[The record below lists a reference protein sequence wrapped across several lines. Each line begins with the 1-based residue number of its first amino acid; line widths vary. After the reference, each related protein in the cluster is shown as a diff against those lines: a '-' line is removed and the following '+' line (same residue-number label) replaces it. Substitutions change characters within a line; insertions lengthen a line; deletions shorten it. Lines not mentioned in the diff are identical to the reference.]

1 MSMRLRGTMRPR
13 KRKRRTLR
21 CAPPSREGEE
31 NVTRKS
37 KRVDFYFFD
46 RKLRFKRYFQTIPNP
61 PGSTSPSPFP
71 PGFLPTFLTVLPR
84 ELREQIYTHIIGY
97 KSSLYTIQPPN
108 LVFRNTESVYLPVTP
123 IHLLPP
129 SLLKHPGHDSN
140 NGTNDDD
147 DENARI
153 TVVRELTMHF
163 LALNIF
169 FLRYRYNDALTRWL
183 TLDALARDIV
193 PGNYVR
199 RLQVMVHPPQSAEDE
214 RPSDHDED
222 REYEWRMMFPV
233 PRNAK
238 CKAYRR
244 QLEGDLV
251 RLGEVV
257 DGKCSVEVLLF
268 VDGQFDELAGD
279 GKDGDEGVMRE
290 WLGELAGKWRDMGKM
305 LSVKTVDAEFLT
317 RELSL

>member
-1 MSMRLRGTMRPR
+1 MS
-13 KRKRRTLR
+13 
-21 CAPPSREGEE
+21 
-31 NVTRKS
+31 N
-37 KRVDFYFFD
+37 
-46 RKLRFKRYFQTIPNP
+46 RKLTFKRYFQTIPNP
-61 PGSTSPSPFP
+61 PESGSGSGSTSSPFP
-71 PGFLPTFLTVLPR
+71 PGFLTTFLTVLPR

-108 LVFRNTESVYLPVTP
+108 LLFRNAESVYLPVTP

-129 SLLKHPGHDSN
+129 SLLKHPGHD
-140 NGTNDDD
+140 NGNDDD
-147 DENARI
+147 NARI

-169 FLRYRYNDALTRWL
+169 FLRYRYNDALTRFL
-183 TLDALARDIV
+183 THDALARDIV
-193 PGNYVR
+193 PGKYVR

-214 RPSDHDED
+214 RPSFDDED

-233 PRNAK
+233 SRNAK
-238 CKAYRR
+238 CTAYRR

-268 VDGQFDELAGD
+268 VDGQFEELVGD
-279 GKDGDEGVMRE
+279 GKDGEGRDEGVMRE
-290 WLGELAGKWRDMGKM
+290 WLGDLAGKWRDMGKM
-305 LSVKTVDAEFLT
+305 LSVKTVGAEFST
-317 RELSL
+317 RDLSL